1 MLWAGLMPVVRRARI
16 ALRLR
21 NIEPLRI
28 GAGREGTRLGS
39 SVDLPVYRQAVVI
52 GDRVVEEPV
61 IPGSSLKGVL
71 RTAVMALS
79 ASCGLETHSGVGGDD
94 CVSEIFHNPGMF
106 DKFRERN
113 SADIVRSVLL
123 GFCPAC
129 LMFGAPSLAGRV
141 KVGDFVPVNGVRL
154 GVKTG
159 VGINRRTG
167 AAQRNVLY
175 TVEFVEPGAV
185 FEGSVEAVNVPN
197 WMLSLLAAALLA
209 IGQGWFKLGGFKSRG
224 MGRVEAVGA
233 EIVVEDYSSD
243 RCLGELDKDVD
254 EPVGLPA
261 CRCEAA
267 RLVCSCDAG
276 LEALRALA
284 SEWGSRY
291 CDKLR
296 EVYPKRREWASHV
309 AEEWIAEQ
317 GG

>member
-1 MLWAGLMPVVRRARI
+1 LLWAGLMPVVRRVRI
-16 ALRLR
+16 TLRLR

-28 GAGREGTRLGS
+28 GASRESALLGS

-79 ASCGLETHSGVGGDD
+79 ASCGLETHSGVGRDN
-94 CVSEIFHNPGMF
+94 CVSEFFHNPGAF
-106 DKFRERN
+106 DRFRKRN

-129 LMFGAPSLAGRV
+129 LMFGAPSLAGRI
-141 KVGDFVPVNGVRL
+141 KVGDFIPVNRVRL
-154 GVKTG
+154 RVKTS

-167 AAQRNVLY
+167 AAQENALY
-175 TVEFVEPGAV
+175 TVEFVEPGTV
-185 FEGSVEAVNVPN
+185 FKGYVEAVNVPN

-224 MGRVEAVGA
+224 MGRVEVVGA
-233 EIVVEDYSSD
+233 EIVVENHSSN
-243 RCLGELDKDVD
+243 RCLDKLDKDVD
-254 EPVGLPA
+254 EPVELLA

-267 RLVCSCDAG
+267 RLVCSGDAG
-276 LEALRALA
+276 LEVLRALA
-284 SEWGSRY
+284 SEWGSKY

-296 EVYPKRREWASHV
+296 EIYPKRREWASHV
-309 AEEWIAEQ
+309 AEQ